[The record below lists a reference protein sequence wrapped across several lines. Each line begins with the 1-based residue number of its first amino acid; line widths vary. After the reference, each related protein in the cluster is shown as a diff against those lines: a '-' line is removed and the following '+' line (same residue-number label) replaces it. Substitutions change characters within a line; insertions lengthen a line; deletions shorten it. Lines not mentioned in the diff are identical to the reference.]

1 MRKLLCSFIL
11 PFKMTG
17 ARLRRKKRPATPAS
31 EKANAALQGK
41 KILFIGNSYTMNGFA
56 VQHHNSTVLT
66 QKARSHDHGFFYQLC
81 KSNGMEV
88 AVTNWCFGGHN
99 VTHTFG
105 GPCTAGKECSGEDHG
120 SYLTD
125 RYFDYVAI
133 QCYKEEGYTED
144 LEAYLRPIT
153 ELFRKENP
161 HVKFI
166 LLVPHMACER
176 SYPWLQ
182 DLAAMQKAG
191 FIICNW
197 GQLVHDLCQGKVQI
211 PGGTQTCTRSTFV
224 VSVSEKDGHHENMLA
239 GYLTAL
245 MVYSAITGDSA
256 VGQTYDFCNDPN
268 IDRRFCL
275 TVHRRMK
282 YIYDPRT
289 NFVDI
294 FRSSADMQ
302 GLQQLTDQYIA
313 KFN

>member
-1 MRKLLCSFIL
+1 MRKLLCSCIL
-11 PFKMTG
+11 PFQMVG
-17 ARLRRKKRPATPAS
+17 AFLRRKKQPANPAS
-31 EKANAALQGK
+31 PTAKAALQGK

-56 VQHHNSTVLT
+56 VQHHNNTVLT
-66 QKARSHDHGFFYQLC
+66 QKERSFDHGFFYQLC

-105 GPCTAGKECSGEDHG
+105 GPCAAGKECNGKDHA

-176 SYPWLQ
+176 SYPWTQ
-182 DLAAMQKAG
+182 DIAAMQKAG

>member
-1 MRKLLCSFIL
+1 MRKLFCSFLL
-11 PFKMTG
+11 PFHMIG
-17 ARLRRKKRPATPAS
+17 ARLRRKQQPANPAS
-31 EKANAALQGK
+31 PKAKAALQGK

-66 QKARSHDHGFFYQLC
+66 QKARSNDHGFFCQLC
-81 KSNGMEV
+81 RSNGMEV

-105 GPCTAGKECSGEDHG
+105 GPCTAGKECSGEDHAA
-120 SYLTD
+120 YLTD

-133 QCYKEEGYTED
+133 QCYKEESYTED
-144 LEAYLRPIT
+144 LQAYLRPIT
-153 ELFRKENP
+153 DLFRKENP
-161 HVKFI
+161 NVKFI

-176 SYPWLQ
+176 SYPWTQ
-182 DLAAMQKAG
+182 DIGAMQKAG

-197 GQLVHDLCQGKVQI
+197 GQLVHDLCQGRVQI
-211 PGGTQTCTRSTFV
+211 PGGTQTCSRSTFV

-256 VGQTYDFCNDPN
+256 VGQTYDFCSDPN
-268 IDRRFCL
+268 IDRRFCPA
-275 TVHRRMK
+275 VHKRMK
-282 YIYDPRT
+282 YVYDPHT

-294 FRSSADMQ
+294 FRSPADMQ
-302 GLQQLTDQYIA
+302 GLQQLTDRYIA